1 MVNNFETYLN
11 EIVQVYKTNMPFVVF
26 KKPNELKLTSFIP
39 NTNELIELNSFEDEG
54 FVFTPFNAG
63 KKVIF
68 PLAKS
73 NFKKIDFKVDE
84 VVISE
89 FKNNSIQKNKNEQIS
104 KERHVKLVQK
114 AINFI
119 EEGKADKIVLSRKE
133 TISDDGFHLFNSYKK
148 MLLKYPNAFVYI
160 WFHPKIGLW
169 MGATPEKLL
178 SIEGDQ
184 LKTMALAG
192 TQIYKNTTSVK
203 WKQKEIEE
211 QQFVSDFI
219 VHNLQPFV
227 KSIKISNS
235 FTVKA
240 GNLLHICTTISAV
253 INIKNSLKLLISAL
267 HPTPAVCGLP
277 KHIATNFILENE
289 NYNRNYYTGFL
300 GELNIKNKTE
310 LYVNLRCMQL
320 ENNSIHIYV
329 GGGITKDSN
338 ALNEW
343 KETKNKAMVIENIL

>member
-1 MVNNFETYLN
+1 MNIFETYLN

-26 KKPNELKLTSFIP
+26 KKPNKLKLSAYIP
-39 NTNELIELNSFEDEG
+39 NTDELIELNSFKEEG
-54 FVFTPFNAG
+54 FVFIPFNAG
-63 KKVIF
+63 KKIIF

-73 NFKKIDFKVDE
+73 SFKKVDFKEDE
-84 VVISE
+84 VAIKD
-89 FKNNSIQKNKNEQIS
+89 FKSNSIQQNEKEQIS

-114 AINFI
+114 AIDFI

-178 SIEGDQ
+178 SIEGNQ

-192 TQIYKNTTSVK
+192 TQIYKDTVSVK

-211 QQFVSDFI
+211 QQFVSNFI
-219 VHNLQPFV
+219 VNNLQPFV
-227 KSIKISNS
+227 KNIEVSNS

-240 GNLLHICTTISAV
+240 GSLLHICTTISAV
-253 INIKNSLKLLISAL
+253 INTKNSLKSLISAL

-277 KHIATNFILENE
+277 KNIATNFILKNE

-320 ENNSIHIYV
+320 KNKLVYIYV

-338 ALNEW
+338 ALKEW
-343 KETKNKAMVIENIL
+343 KEIENKTMVIKSIL